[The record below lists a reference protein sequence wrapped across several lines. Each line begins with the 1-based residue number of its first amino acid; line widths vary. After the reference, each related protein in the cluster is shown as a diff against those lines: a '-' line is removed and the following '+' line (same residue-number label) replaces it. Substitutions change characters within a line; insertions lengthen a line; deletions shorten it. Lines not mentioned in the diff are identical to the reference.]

1 MSTLECML
9 IWCVVSYHDM
19 PVIRSVT
26 EELSGKEKLVL
37 QEECELVTVM
47 EVVKGQLEVTTT
59 HMHFFDHTPSRESGD
74 TQDFKWQLA
83 ELREIHFRRYNLR
96 RSALEFFF
104 VDQSNCFI
112 NFQKEVQKCPCWYLF
127 TLPAIAT
134 SVGHMCVQN
143 FTMEVGYNP
152 TKCLHNNRQS
162 LHDAYT
168 MQVYCFINI

>member
-1 MSTLECML
+1 
-9 IWCVVSYHDM
+9 
-19 PVIRSVT
+19 VT

-74 TQDFKWQLA
+74 TQDFKWQLE

-112 NFQKEVQKCPCWYLF
+112 NFQKEVEKSSLLAFCVETQTFHPSDPGGSQEHTSLITNSFFIDFAFIIQFKHKGYLNSWLYLICF
-127 TLPAIAT
+127 
-134 SVGHMCVQN
+134 SVTTGHFCTRV
-143 FTMEVGYNP
+143 
-152 TKCLHNNRQS
+152 
-162 LHDAYT
+162 
-168 MQVYCFINI
+168 

>member
-1 MSTLECML
+1 ML
-9 IWCVVSYHDM
+9 
-19 PVIRSVT
+19 VIRSVT

-112 NFQKEVQKCPCWYLF
+112 NFQKEVEKCPCWYLF

-134 SVGHMCVQN
+134 SVGHMCVCRISQWRWVTIQPN
-143 FTMEVGYNP
+143 VCTTTDKAYMMHIQCRCTV
-152 TKCLHNNRQS
+152 S
-162 LHDAYT
+162 LI
-168 MQVYCFINI
+168 FNWK